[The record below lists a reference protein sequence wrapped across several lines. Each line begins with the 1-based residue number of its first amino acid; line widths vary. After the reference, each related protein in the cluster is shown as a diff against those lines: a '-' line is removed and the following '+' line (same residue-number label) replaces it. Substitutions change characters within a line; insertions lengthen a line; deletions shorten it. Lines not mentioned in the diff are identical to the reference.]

1 MSKACFESD
10 LNIFPVLPF
19 PAFASFFI
27 FYKHFVGKQLV
38 LSILSCGCGGVGLVS
53 SFVQL
58 QN

>member
-1 MSKACFESD
+1 MLKSLMSKACFEFD

-19 PAFASFFI
+19 PAFASFFFS

-53 SFVQL
+53 
-58 QN
+58 